1 MIDCCVSPS
10 LLPLLLVVLLALQ
23 IAVFCGNRMGYS
35 AIRFISVVTGLL
47 CICTILLNGNY
58 ASASICL
65 RFCGLDWI
73 LVCAKITGFEYYSP

>member
-1 MIDCCVSPS
+1 
-10 LLPLLLVVLLALQ
+10 
-23 IAVFCGNRMGYS
+23 MGYS